1 MDKGSGEGDHHSS
14 LFHLPTVILAS
25 TNPADVCLL
34 MRRVYNNLTIHELSG
49 FGSVTKLGSV
59 ILCLGLAVSMAG
71 CATVSVYEP
80 VSAEVTLTEEQSLL
94 HRASEAFSKDA
105 RDKKL
110 ATGEASLSQL
120 ADMLSGKRSD
130 QNAYWRAI
138 GADRSSP
145 AAVVTRV
152 RDDMN
157 MAARGLS
164 QLDGMARGLIVSGD
178 LVRDDVS
185 AFEGALIHARQA
197 RDSFSDA
204 IAQANKRAEAEYQI
218 ALELAPLD
226 EALLKAG
233 ETADDLASARVQADA
248 PAGS

>member
-1 MDKGSGEGDHHSS
+1 
-14 LFHLPTVILAS
+14 
-25 TNPADVCLL
+25 
-34 MRRVYNNLTIHELSG
+34 MRRLYNDKTIHDLSG
-49 FGSVTKLGSV
+49 LGSV
-59 ILCLGLAVSMAG
+59 SKLRSIVLGLGLAVSAAG

-80 VSAEVTLTEEQSLL
+80 VSADVSLTEEQSSL

-105 RDKKL
+105 REKKL

-120 ADMLSGKRSD
+120 AGMLSGKRSD

-138 GADRSSP
+138 GADRSPP

-157 MAARGLS
+157 TAARGLS

-204 IAQANKRAEAEYQI
+204 LAQANKRAEAEYQVS
-218 ALELAPLD
+218 LELAPLD

-233 ETADDLASARVQADA
+233 DTADDLAAARVQADG
-248 PAGS
+248 PVGS

>member
-1 MDKGSGEGDHHSS
+1 
-14 LFHLPTVILAS
+14 
-25 TNPADVCLL
+25 
-34 MRRVYNNLTIHELSG
+34 MRRLYNNLTIHELSG
-49 FGSVTKLGSV
+49 LGSV
-59 ILCLGLAVSMAG
+59 SKLRSIVLCLGLAVSTTG

-80 VSAEVTLTEEQSLL
+80 VSADVSLTEEQSSL
-94 HRASEAFSKDA
+94 HRASEAFSQDA
-105 RDKKL
+105 RDKRL

-120 ADMLSGKRSD
+120 AGMLSGKRSD

-138 GADRSSP
+138 GADKAAP

-157 MAARGLS
+157 TAARGLS

-204 IAQANKRAEAEYQI
+204 LAQANKRAEAEYQI
-218 ALELAPLD
+218 SLELAPLD

-233 ETADDLASARVQADA
+233 ETADDLAAARVQADQ

>member
-1 MDKGSGEGDHHSS
+1 
-14 LFHLPTVILAS
+14 
-25 TNPADVCLL
+25 

-49 FGSVTKLGSV
+49 FGSVTKLRSIV
-59 ILCLGLAVSMAG
+59 LCLGLVVSSAG

-80 VSAEVTLTEEQSLL
+80 VSAEVSLTEEQSLL
-94 HRASEAFSKDA
+94 HRSSEAFSKDA

-130 QNAYWRAI
+130 AGAYWRAI
-138 GADRSSP
+138 GADRTSP
-145 AAVVTRV
+145 AAVATQV

-157 MAARGLS
+157 TATRGLL

-185 AFEGALIHARQA
+185 AFEAALIHARQA

-204 IAQANKRAEAEYQI
+204 LAQANKRAESEYQI
-218 ALELAPLD
+218 SLELAPLD

-233 ETADDLASARVQADA
+233 ETADDLAAARVQADG
-248 PAGS
+248 PVGN

>member
-1 MDKGSGEGDHHSS
+1 
-14 LFHLPTVILAS
+14 
-25 TNPADVCLL
+25 
-34 MRRVYNNLTIHELSG
+34 MRRLYNDKSIHDLSG
-49 FGSVTKLGSV
+49 LGSV
-59 ILCLGLAVSMAG
+59 SKLRSIVLGLGLAVSAAG

-80 VSAEVTLTEEQSLL
+80 VSAGVSLTEEQSSL

-105 RDKKL
+105 REKKL

-120 ADMLSGKRSD
+120 AGMLSGKRSD
-130 QNAYWRAI
+130 QNAYWRTI
-138 GADRSSP
+138 GADRSPP

-157 MAARGLS
+157 TAARGLS

-204 IAQANKRAEAEYQI
+204 LAQANKRAEAEYQI
-218 ALELAPLD
+218 SLELAPLD

-233 ETADDLASARVQADA
+233 ETADDLAAARAQADG
-248 PAGS
+248 PVGS

>member
-49 FGSVTKLGSV
+49 FGSVTKLRSV
-59 ILCLGLAVSMAG
+59 VLCLGLAVSAAG

-80 VSAEVTLTEEQSLL
+80 VSAEVSLTEEQSLL

-157 MAARGLS
+157 MA
-164 QLDGMARGLIVSGD
+164 ARGLIVSGD

-233 ETADDLASARVQADA
+233 ETADDLASARVQADV